1 MKHLFEW
8 RWVFGF
14 WSSCRPHSDRNR
26 LSLHKVLSDKL
37 WECEAPTCV
46 WSALLLWERNKAFL
60 FFNTS
65 VYAEETAL
73 RLNTF
78 IHIFHT
84 SILVATDRVKAMW
97 LTGRCDIQLNLFV
110 TITIPLLSPF
120 CYLNEHTTTCTPWF
134 WSYQSSL
141 GDLKLEMWTVKTA
154 SRCHKGPKYPY
165 CSFKCLK
172 CNWLVF
178 ALTYHFEV
186 NVG

>member
-1 MKHLFEW
+1 MQPADLTLQSKQPVSFELLMKHLFEW

-110 TITIPLLSPF
+110 TITIPLLSF
-120 CYLNEHTTTCTPWF
+120 LLLEWTYYDLH
-134 WSYQSSL
+134 SL
-141 GDLKLEMWTVKTA
+141 VLELSKLSWWLETGD
-154 SRCHKGPKYPY
+154 
-165 CSFKCLK
+165 
-172 CNWLVF
+172 
-178 ALTYHFEV
+178 V
-186 NVG
+186 NC